1 MLLLG
6 ICAGIIITG
15 LAFSIITGLAFSV
28 ICAKDFARWEEELE
42 EEEETEEDLIHDEYQ
57 DLW

>member
-1 MLLLG
+1 MGYFLLG

-15 LAFSIITGLAFSV
+15 LAFSI

-42 EEEETEEDLIHDEYQ
+42 EEEETEEDLKNDGYQ

>member
-1 MLLLG
+1 MGYFLLG

-15 LAFSIITGLAFSV
+15 LAFSIMF
-28 ICAKDFARWEEELE
+28 AKDLAIWEEDE
-42 EEEETEEDLIHDEYQ
+42 EEMEDDLIDEEYQ

>member
-1 MLLLG
+1 MGYFLLG

-15 LAFSIITGLAFSV
+15 SAFTV
-28 ICAKDFARWEEELE
+28 ICAKVFASCEEEI
-42 EEEETEEDLIHDEYQ
+42 EEEETKEDLIHDEYQ

>member
-1 MLLLG
+1 MGCFLLG

-15 LAFSIITGLAFSV
+15 LAFSIITVLAFSI
-28 ICAKDFARWEEELE
+28 ICAKDFARWEEEQ
-42 EEEETEEDLIHDEYQ
+42 EETEEDLIHDEYQ

>member
-1 MLLLG
+1 MRYFLLG

-15 LAFSIITGLAFSV
+15 LAFAIFTVSAFSI
-28 ICAKDFARWEEELE
+28 ICAKNFARWEEEQ
-42 EEEETEEDLIHDEYQ
+42 EETEEDLIHDEYQ

>member
-1 MLLLG
+1 MGYFLLG

-15 LAFSIITGLAFSV
+15 LAFSII
-28 ICAKDFARWEEELE
+28 CAKDFARWEEEQE

>member
-1 MLLLG
+1 MGYFLLG

-15 LAFSIITGLAFSV
+15 LTFSI
-28 ICAKDFARWEEELE
+28 ICAKDFARWEELE

>member
-1 MLLLG
+1 MGYFLLG

-15 LAFSIITGLAFSV
+15 LAFSV
-28 ICAKDFARWEEELE
+28 ICAKVFASCEEDL
-42 EEEETEEDLIHDEYQ
+42 EEEETEEDLIYDEYQ